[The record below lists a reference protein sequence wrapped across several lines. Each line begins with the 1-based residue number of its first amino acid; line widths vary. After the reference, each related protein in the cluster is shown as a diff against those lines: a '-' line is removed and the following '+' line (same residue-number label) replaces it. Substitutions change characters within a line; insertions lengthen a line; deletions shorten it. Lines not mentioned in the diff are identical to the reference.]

1 MRFGIPLTL
10 AFLTINDEQRDR
22 EIRDHRATLYTSFR
36 RYVEAN
42 PVYVPF
48 ATPSPLTTAV
58 CTSLTACPRRTSLSL
73 AVGRPKRA
81 QVPQRVST
89 KSALTRLGVTPGM
102 AQ

>member
-1 MRFGIPLTL
+1 MGSESPFWLCVTHEIAWPCRYSSATSMRFGIPLAL
-10 AFLTINDEQRDR
+10 VFLTINDEQRDR

-58 CTSLTACPRRTSLSL
+58 CTSLTACP
-73 AVGRPKRA
+73 
-81 QVPQRVST
+81 
-89 KSALTRLGVTPGM
+89 
-102 AQ
+102 